1 MNVIGET
8 IGELCKII
16 FPIPEEY
23 YLDNSD
29 SSISVCTLSS
39 INLLKNFANFE
50 VLNYISIAGRLLSE
64 NKGIDSIIE
73 HVYKNQ
79 KIKTLIVC
87 GKEVSGHK
95 AGHSLFE
102 LHKNGIDEN
111 KRIIN
116 STSPDPYLSVSKSTI
131 QYFQNNV
138 NLVNLINETNYE
150 LILNKINFFN
160 TRFSAFPD

>member
-1 MNVIGET
+1 MN
-8 IGELCKII
+8 LKIY
-16 FPIPEEY
+16 F
-23 YLDNSD
+23 DN
-29 SSISVCTLSS
+29 
-39 INLLKNFANFE
+39 INNQIDFI
-50 VLNYISIAGRLLSE
+50 LN
-64 NKGIDSIIE
+64 
-73 HVYKNQ
+73 
-79 KIKTLIVC
+79 
-87 GKEVSGHK
+87 
-95 AGHSLFE
+95 LFE
-102 LHKNGIDEN
+102 IDEN